1 MNEMN
6 EKKKPLS
13 LHAGDLLISS
23 PLLHDPNFS
32 RTVVLLIDR
41 DESNGFLGLVLNRV
55 IDITLSDISVFES
68 SAPNIPLYQGG
79 PVDLQRLFWLHTL
92 GDRISGS
99 VEIMP
104 GLYVGGSFEEVQSY
118 IESGLPTEGQIR
130 FYLGYSGWVK
140 GQLENEV
147 EHGAWKV
154 SRTPDPQSL
163 LVGAGE
169 EYWCEQ
175 VKYLGPDYRHWL
187 MLPSNPSLN

>member
-1 MNEMN
+1 MNM
-6 EKKKPLS
+6 PMS
-13 LHAGDLLISS
+13 LYAGDLLISS
-23 PLLHDPNFS
+23 PLLHDPDFS
-32 RTVVLLIDR
+32 RSVVLLIDR
-41 DESNGFLGLVLNRV
+41 DKGHGFLGLVLNRV
-55 IDITLSDISVFES
+55 LDISLSDIRVFECS
-68 SAPNIPLYQGG
+68 ESRIPLYHGG

-104 GLYVGGSFEEVQSY
+104 GLYVGGAFDDVQSYLKEVQS
-118 IESGLPTEGQIR
+118 PEGRLR

-163 LVGAGE
+163 LIGSGE

-187 MLPSNPSLN
+187 MLPSHPSLN